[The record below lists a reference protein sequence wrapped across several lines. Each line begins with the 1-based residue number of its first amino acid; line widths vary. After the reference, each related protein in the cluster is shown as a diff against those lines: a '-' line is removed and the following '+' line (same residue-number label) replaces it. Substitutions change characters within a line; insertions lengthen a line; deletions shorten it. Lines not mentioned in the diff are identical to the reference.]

1 MSSTTTNLG
10 LTKPASSD
18 NVSLSVINDNYDI
31 IDTFAGGVPTIIA
44 NPTGTF
50 QNDLTAITIGSN
62 SYNVGTSSVSG
73 MSDVALTTPTNGQ
86 ILKFNSSTAKWEN
99 ANETGGSVSVND
111 LTDTAIASVTN
122 GQVLTYNSVSGKWV
136 NADVPSGGGGTIY
149 APTDTTYTATW
160 ALNGHHMYYE
170 ATLTKYVNGDE
181 ASHVTLNY
189 SDFSVGTKS
198 KDLDDIQIGVTGAVT
213 SPTTY
218 IKALDDTIA
227 YNNNYFNTGDTII
240 SSLTESETY
249 NLSLVEELT
258 PTEVSWSQVV
268 NTGTKIATITI
279 NNTPTDVY
287 APTSGGASAL
297 SGLSDVSISS
307 VTDGQFLTYDS
318 TSSKW
323 NNESVTLGDTVG
335 VTQVQSTGT
344 KIATV
349 TVNGTGTDIYAP
361 TSGGAT
367 ALSGLSD
374 VDLTTPSDG
383 QVLTYDNTNSK
394 WINAN
399 ASGGTT
405 VIANPI
411 GTPTDELNT
420 IQIGN
425 DIYEVAGGSGGSGY
439 SKTLLYEISGNTP
452 ESVITLSQSIENFD
466 LIEVVSLYGHT
477 DEEDYKNT
485 TMFNAEELVNS
496 IGTTRPK
503 NWWVGNDTVYVWF
516 YVTDVDEFTIHTQTG
531 QTGLGIWYVYGYK
544 FEGGGSGNSVF
555 TGKSLVMKTKT
566 YTGDGNSSLSVTFTE
581 KPVAIYNIFGD
592 GLNQVN
598 KVLCLPFIYG
608 DTTYVVGSYALG
620 GNGMLW
626 NSISYSNS
634 DLTMTMTASDAGAA
648 FNNSGSTYTIWYLV
662 EQNFNELK
670 DLTGTLTT
678 GSTSITLSDSSISA
692 DSTIEIFNSLDVP
705 YNSKT
710 IDTTTT
716 PPSIT
721 VTFDAQESDMTVKV
735 RVS

>member
-1 MSSTTTNLG
+1 MSTYTTNLS
-10 LTKPASSD
+10 LEKPASDD
-18 NVSLSVINDNYDI
+18 NVSLSVINGNYDK
-31 IDTFAGGVPTIIA
+31 IDQFAGSVPDIEA
-44 NPTGTF
+44 NPQSSVT
-50 QNDLTAITIGSN
+50 QDLITLKIGSTTY
-62 SYNVGTSSVSG
+62 SVASSTVSG
-73 MSDVALTTPTNGQ
+73 LSDVAITSATTGQ
-86 ILKFNSSTAKWEN
+86 VLKFNSTSGKWEN
-99 ANETGGSVSVND
+99 GNESGGSVSLND
-111 LTDTAIASVTN
+111 LTDTALATPTN
-122 GQVLTYNSVSGKWV
+122 GQALTYNSTSGKWV
-136 NADVPSGGGGTIY
+136 NTDLPTNDGETIHIATNVTYSASFTGSNGTY
-149 APTDTTYTATW
+149 V
-160 ALNGHHMYYE
+160 
-170 ATLTKYVNGDE
+170 ATLSKYVDNVV
-181 ASHVTLNY
+181 SSTVTLQYTDLIGN
-189 SDFSVGTKS
+189 TTT
-198 KDLDDIQIGVTGAVT
+198 KDLDDVQIGYDT
-213 SPTTY
+213 SGHNTY
-218 IKALDDTIA
+218 LKALDDTIC
-227 YNNNYFNTGDTII
+227 YNNNYFHTGDTII
-240 SSLTESETY
+240 SALVESQSYSLT
-249 NLSLVEELT
+249 LMEEVS
-258 PTEVSWSQVV
+258 PTAVSWSQTVS
-268 NTGTKIATITI
+268 TGTKIATVTI
-279 NNTPTDVY
+279 NNVATDVY
-287 APTSGGASAL
+287 APGGGSSAL

-307 VTDGQFLTYDS
+307 VSDGQFLTYDS

-323 NNESVTLGDTVG
+323 NNESVALGDTVN
-335 VTQVQSTGT
+335 VSQIQSTGT

-367 ALSGLSD
+367 SLSGLSD

-383 QVLTYDNTNSK
+383 QVLTYDNANSK

-405 VIANPI
+405 VIANPA
-411 GTPTDELNT
+411 GTPTDDLET

-425 DIYEVAGGSGGSGY
+425 DIYSIPSGGG
-439 SKTLLYEISGNTP
+439 
-452 ESVITLSQSIENFD
+452 
-466 LIEVVSLYGHT
+466 
-477 DEEDYKNT
+477 
-485 TMFNAEELVNS
+485 
-496 IGTTRPK
+496 
-503 NWWVGNDTVYVWF
+503 
-516 YVTDVDEFTIHTQTG
+516 
-531 QTGLGIWYVYGYK
+531 
-544 FEGGGSGNSVF
+544 GNSVF

-598 KVLCLPFIYG
+598 KVLCLPFVYG

-626 NSISYSNS
+626 NSISYSNN